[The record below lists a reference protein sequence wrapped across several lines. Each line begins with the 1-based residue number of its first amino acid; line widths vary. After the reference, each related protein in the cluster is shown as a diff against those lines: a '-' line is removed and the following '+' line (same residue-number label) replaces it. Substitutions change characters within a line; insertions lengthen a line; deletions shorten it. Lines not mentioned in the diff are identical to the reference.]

1 MSRQL
6 TIICNHTF
14 RTAIQKHSKFEHDL
28 GRTYTKRDDK
38 GVTMDI
44 KDSLVFDFYK
54 QYSKLIYRAGRI
66 GTIMIYTYS
75 ELEENEVVVKVNG
88 HFHTDTFNV
97 NDIYESPEKFLY
109 LLIQEA
115 ERKDA

>member
-14 RTAIQKHSKFEHDL
+14 RTAIQKHTKYEHDL
-28 GRTYTKRDDK
+28 GRSYTKRDDK

-75 ELEENEVVVKVNG
+75 ELAEDEVVVKVNG
-88 HFHTDTFNV
+88 EFYNEKFNA
-97 NDIYESPEKFLY
+97 NDIYENPEKFLY
-109 LLIQEA
+109 LLIQDA
-115 ERKDA
+115 ERKDS